1 MHHVA
6 FTKNSMSA
14 NLKSRN
20 HPLRGAGAFAAVS
33 IRSVKRLVCLFL
45 IVWLAL
51 LSGGAYAH
59 AATDA
64 AKELSHIVAHATE
77 VQLAVADGT
86 DARSAADGGHGH
98 SETCSQSHCGHSHTT
113 GMLTMADL
121 RFSDAVA
128 GAVRPSPKFWVSH
141 EHPNSIERPK
151 WSTTTSLVVNL

>member
-45 IVWLAL
+45 IVWLTL

-64 AKELSHIVAHATE
+64 AQELSHIVAHATE
-77 VQLAVADGT
+77 AQLAVADGI
-86 DARSAADGGHGH
+86 DARSYAD
-98 SETCSQSHCGHSHTT
+98 ETH
-113 GMLTMADL
+113 
-121 RFSDAVA
+121 
-128 GAVRPSPKFWVSH
+128 
-141 EHPNSIERPK
+141 
-151 WSTTTSLVVNL
+151 